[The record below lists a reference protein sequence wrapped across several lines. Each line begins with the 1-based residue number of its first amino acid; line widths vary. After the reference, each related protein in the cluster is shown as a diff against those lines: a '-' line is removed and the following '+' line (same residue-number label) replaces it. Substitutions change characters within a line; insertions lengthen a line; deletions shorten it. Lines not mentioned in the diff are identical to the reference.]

1 MKSIQT
7 ILFFVACILILSQ
20 SLESCHKKD
29 ASPPYNPT
37 LLQQQIPDNFPA
49 PVYTFSNNPLTK
61 EGFELGRKLFYEGRL
76 SIDGEFPCSSCH
88 QQFAAFATF
97 DHSLSHGYNNSFTT
111 RNAPG
116 LWNLAWQKEFHHD
129 GLYKTLE
136 AEAVDPI
143 TAPNQMSESI
153 ENVLNK
159 LKNDAGYKTM
169 FRAAFGDET
178 INSERMLKALA
189 QFTGSIISSDSKYD
203 RVKKGQASF
212 TSFEQRGETLFMS
225 KCATC
230 HTPPLFTD
238 FSYRNTGLAV
248 NSSLNDYGRMRVTNN
263 PADSL
268 KFKVPSLRNID
279 ITFPY
284 MHDGRFASVQQCIE
298 HYSNSVQYSTTV
310 DPLLVNGIPLT
321 NPEVI
326 DLVQF
331 LKTLTDSTLLQDS
344 RFSKPPL

>member
-1 MKSIQT
+1 VKTSKT
-7 ILFFVACILILSQ
+7 ILFFVAGILLLSQ
-20 SLESCHKKD
+20 SLDSCRKKD
-29 ASPPYNPT
+29 ASSTYNPT
-37 LLQQQIPDNFPA
+37 FLQQQIPEGFPA
-49 PVYTFSNNPLTK
+49 PSYTFSKNPLTK

-76 SIDGEFPCSSCH
+76 SIDGKFPCSSCH

-129 GLYKTLE
+129 GSYKTLE

-169 FRAAFGDET
+169 FKAAFGDET

-189 QFTGSIISSDSKYD
+189 QFTGSIISADSKYD

-238 FSYRNTGLAV
+238 FSYRNTGLTV
-248 NSSLNDYGRMRVTNN
+248 NASLNDYGRLRITNN

-268 KFKVPSLRNID
+268 KFKVPSLRNVD

-284 MHDGRFASVQQCIE
+284 MHDGRFGSVQQCIE
-298 HYSNSVQYSTTV
+298 HYSNGVQYSTTV